1 MEIEGKLRAFIEKHL
16 AFHAEGVDLKDDD
29 PIFERGFVDSLFAMQ
44 LIGYIQNEFQIEIEN
59 TDLDLANFRS
69 IERMAAFIQEKK
81 GERRGD
87 A

>member
-1 MEIEGKLRAFIEKHL
+1 MEIRKKLRAFIEKHL
-16 AFHAEGVDLKDDD
+16 TFQAEGVELKDED
-29 PIFERGFVDSLFAMQ
+29 PIFELGFVDSLFAMQ
-44 LIGYIQNEFQIEIEN
+44 LIGYIQKEFQIEIEN

-69 IERMAAFIQEKK
+69 VERMAAFIQKKK